1 MEAIHII
8 ISAIF
13 VNNVILIQ
21 FLGLCPFFGVSG
33 KLKPA
38 IGMSAA
44 VILVMTL
51 ASMITW
57 MIYRL
62 ILERFSVEF
71 LEIILFIFVI
81 ASIVQILE
89 LLMKRYI
96 PSLHKTLGIYLPLIT
111 TNCAI
116 LGVAFLNI
124 MNEYTFTSSIIHGF
138 SSGIGF
144 MIALLLMAG
153 IRERLDLG
161 DVPKSFKGVPIA
173 FMTAGIISLA
183 FLGIGTFLS

>member
-1 MEAIHII
+1 MDAFHLI

-21 FLGLCPFFGVSG
+21 FLGMCPFFGVSG
-33 KLKPA
+33 RLRTA
-38 IGMSAA
+38 LGMSAA

-51 ASMITW
+51 ASAITW
-57 MIYRL
+57 FLYWFFL
-62 ILERFSVEF
+62 DRFGVEY

-81 ASIVQILE
+81 ASLVQILE
-89 LLMKRYI
+89 ILMKKYR
-96 PSLHKTLGIYLPLIT
+96 PSLHKSLGIFLPLIT

-124 MNEYTFTSSIIHGF
+124 INEYTFVSSVTYGLA
-138 SSGIGF
+138 SGIGF

-153 IRERLDLG
+153 IRERLELG
-161 DVPKSFKGVPIA
+161 AVPKAFKGVPIA
-173 FMTAGIISLA
+173 FITAGIISLVFLGMGA
-183 FLGIGTFLS
+183 FLR